1 MVLIRVLCKPFF
13 SFFGTRDSSFF
24 VEVIVMNLGKRF
36 EQNFKKSVP
45 DNIFYY
51 RFRDGSSSWGGND
64 KVRFQQTN
72 ICDSLM
78 YDGKRMYLLEL
89 KSTKAKNLPFSN
101 IKQHQIEDLLKASK
115 YINTI
120 CGLIIEFSELIECY
134 FIEINK
140 LKEFYDK
147 TSRKSIPIDYLRE
160 NGTKIEIKRL
170 KVNNRFNIS
179 KFIEEV
185 D

>member
-1 MVLIRVLCKPFF
+1 MTGIN
-13 SFFGTRDSSFF
+13 S
-24 VEVIVMNLGKRF
+24 GKRF
-36 EQNFKKSVP
+36 EQNWKKSIP
-45 DNIFYY
+45 KDIFYY

-64 KVRFQQTN
+64 KVRFQQSN
-72 ICDSLM
+72 ICDCLM
-78 YDGKRMYLLEL
+78 FDGDYLYLLEL
-89 KSTKAKNLPFSN
+89 KSTKGKSLPFNN
-101 IKQHQIEDLLKASK
+101 IKKHQIDDLLWASE
-115 YINTI
+115 YANTI
-120 CGLIIEFSELIECY
+120 CGLVIEFSELIECY

-185 D
+185 A